1 MKIIR
6 LIPFICMFLMPA
18 GAALAAYEEGIEYE
32 RLKAPVSTVDPGKIE
47 VVELFWYGCPHC
59 YRLEPELKAW
69 LKNKPDN
76 VVFVRVPAV
85 FRPLWG
91 FHAKV
96 YYTAE
101 VLGVLDQVNGAMFE
115 AMQVQRRKMASVEE
129 VKALFA
135 KYGVSSEK
143 FDNAFNSFA
152 VDAKVRRATDLTR
165 RYGIEG
171 VPALVINGK
180 YVTDG
185 VMAHGHS
192 GMFKVT
198 DYLIK
203 KESSSNK

>member
-1 MKIIR
+1 MNLIR
-6 LIPFICMFLMPA
+6 LLPLLGLFLLPA
-18 GAALAAYEEGIEYE
+18 GIALADYDEGIEYK
-32 RLKAPVSTVDPGKIE
+32 RLATPVSTVDPNKIE

-85 FRPLWG
+85 FRPLWK
-91 FHAKV
+91 FHADV

-101 VLGVLDQVNGAMFE
+101 VLGVLDQINDAMFE
-115 AMQVQRRKMASVEE
+115 AMQVQRRKMKTVEE

-135 KYGVSSEK
+135 KHGVSSEK
-143 FDNAFNSFA
+143 FENAFNSFA
-152 VDAKVRRATDLTR
+152 VDAKVRRAVDLTR

-185 VMAHGHS
+185 VMAKGNR
-192 GMFKVT
+192 GMFEVT

-203 KESSSNK
+203 KESSSSK